1 MQIEIQGIPQSLKSQ
16 YAPRLKR
23 AQTELA
29 RWKKLSGEA
38 HTKVQR
44 GELFARGGGFGGATS
59 DEPYSGAGDRTRL
72 LVGHE
77 VLEDGTRWAFFSFNI
92 CSGCYKSPFFFFIV
106 HLFHF
111 FQTILSPSFIL
122 SHLLRL
128 PFQIACIYLSHN
140 MRINNLLCIITP
152 LFLFTLLS
160 VLLRPL
166 IMLIPNITQTAAR

>member
-29 RWKKLSGEA
+29 RWKKLSRET

-77 VLEDGTRWAFFSFNI
+77 VLEDGVRWAFFSSNV
-92 CSGCYKSPFFFFIV
+92 C
-106 HLFHF
+106 
-111 FQTILSPSFIL
+111 
-122 SHLLRL
+122 
-128 PFQIACIYLSHN
+128 
-140 MRINNLLCIITP
+140 
-152 LFLFTLLS
+152 S
-160 VLLRPL
+160 VL
-166 IMLIPNITQTAAR
+166 